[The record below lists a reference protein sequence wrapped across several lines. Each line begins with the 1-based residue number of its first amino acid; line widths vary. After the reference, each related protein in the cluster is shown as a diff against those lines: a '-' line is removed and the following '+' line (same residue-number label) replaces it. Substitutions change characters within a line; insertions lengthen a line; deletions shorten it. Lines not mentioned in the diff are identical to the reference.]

1 MNVPAECLASRRGAA
16 QVPPDCA
23 RHIAAAPL
31 SWLRLRVCA
40 LFCLVAARSKPELA
54 YERGYGGAVGRPGLG
69 DQPAPERLYG
79 DRTPVRAAYDENG
92 DNWCSRR
99 VEPSFK
105 RTQDARCWATT
116 LCLWRPVQPALR
128 EPDGGLVGRFLYLRC
143 C

>member
-1 MNVPAECLASRRGAA
+1 MSPPNVSRLVGGLPRC
-16 QVPPDCA
+16 PPTV
-23 RHIAAAPL
+23 RE
-31 SWLRLRVCA
+31 CA

-79 DRTPVRAAYDENG
+79 DRTPVRAAYDETG

>member
-31 SWLRLRVCA
+31 SWLRLRECA

-79 DRTPVRAAYDENG
+79 DRTPVRADEDENRNHG
-92 DNWCSRR
+92 CFWR
-99 VEPSFK
+99 VEPSFYL
-105 RTQDARCWATT
+105 ATAPP
-116 LCLWRPVQPALR
+116 RVQPTLATAVNVFSAL
-128 EPDGGLVGRFLYLRC
+128 C
-143 C
+143 TI